1 MLAIRYLGGILEA
14 PTFWDDDH
22 HQVQCVA
29 VKKLCIKVVELI
41 EDTGIGSS
49 DVEEVPDQLAQLD
62 LPGIDILSYSILV
75 GVESWMT
82 AAASKEPEELR
93 NECWVEPFL
102 HFVGLLKRW
111 AFCLCLKFQCHSGKY
126 VQRGLSRSVTPIL
139 LPCD

>member
-1 MLAIRYLGGILEA
+1 MAIRYLGGILEG

-41 EDTGIGSS
+41 EDTGIGSC
-49 DVEEVPDQLAQLD
+49 DVEEMPDQLALLD
-62 LPGIDILSYSILV
+62 LPGIDILSHSILV
-75 GVESWMT
+75 GIEGWMT
-82 AAASKEPEELR
+82 ASKEPEELR

-102 HFVGLLKRW
+102 HLVGLLERW
-111 AFCLCLKFQCHSGKY
+111 AFRLYVKFQYYSGKY
-126 VQRGLSRSVTPIL
+126 VQHGLSRSVTPIL